1 MHLIIDSGSTKTDY
15 RWIEDG
21 IVQHQD
27 NSLGINPFL
36 QSPED
41 ILATLSKV
49 VHKGAVPSHIYF
61 YGAGCTAEK
70 SVIVKEQLSI
80 LYPKAHIEV
89 ASDLLGAARSLLQHE
104 PGIACIL
111 GTGSNSC
118 YYDGEVIVK
127 NVSPLG
133 FILGDEGSGAVIGKH
148 LVSDIMKG
156 IAPQNVV
163 QQFYEETKLSASEIM
178 DHVYKQPFPNRYLAQ
193 FTKHI
198 YDHRK
203 ESYFQNLLVQCF
215 DQFFK
220 RNISQYSQDLDIS
233 FIGSIAYHFREEL
246 NLSAL
251 RNNYSIKKIEKSP
264 MEGLIEF
271 HKSVK
276 N

>member
-1 MHLIIDSGSTKTDY
+1 MLLIIDSGSTKSDY
-15 RWIEDG
+15 CWVESGAIK
-21 IVQHQD
+21 HQD

-41 ILATLSKV
+41 ILSTLSSV
-49 VHKGAVPSHIYF
+49 VQSYDTPSEIYF
-61 YGAGCTAEK
+61 YGAGCTQEK
-70 SVIVKEQLSI
+70 SGIVKSQLSI
-80 LYPKAHIEV
+80 LYPQAKIEV

-118 YYDGEVIVK
+118 YYDGEKIQK

-148 LVSDIMKG
+148 LISDIMKG
-156 IAPQNVV
+156 IAPQNVI
-163 QQFYEETKLSASEIM
+163 QQFYDETKLTSAEMM
-178 DHVYKQPFPNRYLAQ
+178 DHIYKQAFPNRYLAQ

-198 YDHRK
+198 VNHRK

-220 RNISQYSQDLDIS
+220 RNISQYNQESDVS
-233 FIGSIAYHFREEL
+233 FIGSIAYHFHEEL

-251 RNNYSIKKIEKSP
+251 RNSYSIKKIEKSP
-264 MEGLIEF
+264 MEGLIQY
-271 HKSVK
+271 HQ
-276 N
+276 

>member
-1 MHLIIDSGSTKTDY
+1 MLLIIDSGSTKTDY
-15 RWIEDG
+15 CWVKNSNI
-21 IVQHQD
+21 QYQD

-36 QSPED
+36 QSPDD
-41 ILATLSKV
+41 ILATLSNILK
-49 VHKGAVPSHIYF
+49 KCDEPSQIYF

-70 SVIVKEQLSI
+70 SAIVKEQLCI
-80 LYPKAHIEV
+80 LYPKAKIEV

-118 YYDGEVIVK
+118 YYDGEKILK

-156 IAPQNVV
+156 IAPQNVI
-163 QQFYEETKLSASEIM
+163 QQFYDETKLTAPEIM
-178 DHVYKQPFPNRYLAQ
+178 DHVYKQSFPNRYLAQ
-193 FTKHI
+193 FTQHI
-198 YDHRK
+198 FDHRK

-233 FIGSIAYHFREEL
+233 FIGSIAHHFKEEL

-264 MEGLIEF
+264 MDGLIRF
-271 HKSVK
+271 HS